1 MILKAIDKAFLEM
14 ERKNWDK
21 IYYYFDIHNTILY
34 PDYNNTTTDFYPYA
48 KEVLQYLSKRKD
60 IVLALY
66 TCSYPEEIERYQKFF
81 KEHNINFTHI
91 NRNPDIKNTQYGYYQ
106 DKPYFNVLFEDKAGF
121 DAENDWKLIKN
132 YFKING

>member
-1 MILKAIDKAFLEM
+1 MILKAIDKAFQEM
-14 ERKNWDK
+14 ERKKWDK

-48 KEVLQYLSKRKD
+48 KEVLQYLSGRKD
-60 IVLALY
+60 IVMALY

-81 KEHNINFTHI
+81 KEHNINFTYI
-91 NRNPDIKNTQYGYYQ
+91 NKNPDVKNTQYGYYQ

-121 DAENDWKLIKN
+121 DPEKDWEKLHTYYKL
-132 YFKING
+132 